1 MKQLFLDFRF
11 WIVLDLKSVVFSN
24 ELSRVTCDC
33 LSYVSSHTLK
43 SLWRSAGRHL
53 EGTDYMKLCVQYLSY
68 IYNEEDIM
76 ISFYNCIREHAA

>member
-1 MKQLFLDFRF
+1 MKQLFSCRQ
-11 WIVLDLKSVVFSN
+11 DLKSVVFSN

-43 SLWRSAGRHL
+43 SLWRSAERHL

-68 IYNEEDIM
+68 IYNEKDIM